1 MWAPSSPPDRRD
13 KQRLPAGLTSRACYP
28 APEPPA
34 PEMFANFA
42 KFAMFANFKR
52 FTARILTL
60 ESRAPTLAASS
71 SPLSRLRRE
80 RG

>member
-1 MWAPSSPPDRRD
+1 
-13 KQRLPAGLTSRACYP
+13 
-28 APEPPA
+28 
-34 PEMFANFA
+34 MFANFA

-80 RG
+80 RGDEGREWVAGRG